1 MGNLRRVVAVQDES
15 SHWYVIPVE
24 MEDEFHEDNE
34 NEDLVDSGDFDDK
47 WGKYR
52 TGGCLNLTELWA
64 NI

>member
-24 MEDEFHEDNE
+24 MESEFHEDNE
-34 NEDLVDSGDFDDK
+34 NVDLVDSGDFDDK
-47 WGKYR
+47 WGKYS
-52 TGGCLNLTELWA
+52 TGGCLNLKELWA